1 MAESKIQ
8 KKVKI
13 GAWESVSVPFTAPT
27 DGFFKGYLRPSG
39 GGLAHAVY
47 SINDR
52 DYMPNV
58 FRVNSFSG
66 FDEMGVI
73 PVKKGD
79 VIKLAASS
87 GGTTLQAFCP
97 IY

>member
-8 KKVKI
+8 KKAKI

-27 DGFFKGYLRPSG
+27 DGFFKAYLRPSG
-39 GGLAHAVY
+39 SGSSYAIY
-47 SINDR
+47 SINDSAN
-52 DYMPNV
+52 MPNV

-79 VIKLAASS
+79 VIKLASS
-87 GGTTLQAFCP
+87 GGGTTLHAFCP